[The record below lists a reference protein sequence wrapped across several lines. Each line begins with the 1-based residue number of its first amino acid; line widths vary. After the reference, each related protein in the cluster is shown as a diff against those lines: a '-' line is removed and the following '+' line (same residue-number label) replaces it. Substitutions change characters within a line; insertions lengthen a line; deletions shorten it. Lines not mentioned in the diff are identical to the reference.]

1 MATSPQGS
9 RVHRHDTCNDQVV
22 GAILSGWRYDIS
34 GIPPD
39 LRGDGLTQFLTAGQA
54 VQGEKDKAANAQI
67 PPPLPE
73 QT

>member
-39 LRGDGLTQFLTAGQA
+39 LRGDYEAHLRGCTGGGSGFIARWTFCC
-54 VQGEKDKAANAQI
+54 
-67 PPPLPE
+67 
-73 QT
+73 